1 MSTLNQI
8 PIRLQCSTVSSPSVP
23 PIDANTGSAPIAWRG
38 QALAVQVGVFDNNGV
53 AIDVSGLASLS
64 VALQATADALT
75 PLAVVTTTNF
85 TAGLTKSD
93 WLAGLAQQAECDFTS
108 AQTDQSLGGAAYAN
122 LWVVVTGI
130 TSAGATIIYGAGTFV
145 LMLASNSV
153 PFPAPAGLV
162 SYHAQGNATG
172 NSTVTPASQLHT
184 EALAISGAARTSD
197 VILGVTNISAGA
209 RLALRLTGLNSAGA
223 IVLNFLS
230 GSLSGPNVTTLTTN
244 GTMIRAWIDA
254 SFDGT
259 QWNFALVT
267 TSNT

>member
-1 MSTLNQI
+1 MSPVPI
-8 PIRLQCSTVSSPSVP
+8 PIRLQCSTVSATA

-38 QALAVQVGVFDNNGV
+38 QALAVQVGIFDNNGV

-130 TSAGATIIYGAGTFV
+130 TSAGATIIYGAGMFV

-162 SYHAQGNATG
+162 SYHAQGSATG
-172 NSTVTPASQLHT
+172 NSTVTPTSQLHT
-184 EALAISGAARTSD
+184 EVLTISGAARTSN
-197 VILGVTNISAGA
+197 VVLGVTNISAGA
-209 RLALRLTGLNSAGA
+209 RLALRLTGLNSASA

-230 GSLSGPNVTTLTTN
+230 GSLSGPNVVTLTTN
-244 GTMIRAWIDA
+244 GTMVRAWIDA
-254 SFDGT
+254 TFDGS

>member
-1 MSTLNQI
+1 MSTVPI
-8 PIRLQCSTVSSPSVP
+8 PIRLQCSTVSATA
-23 PIDANTGSAPIAWRG
+23 PIDADTGSAPIAWRG
-38 QALAVQVGVFDNNGV
+38 QALAVQVGIFDNNGV

-75 PLAVVTTTNF
+75 PLAVVATTNF

-93 WLAGLAQQAECDFTS
+93 WLAGLAQQCECDFTA

-172 NSTVTPASQLHT
+172 NSTVTPTSQLHT
-184 EALAISGAARTSD
+184 EALTISGAARTSNI
-197 VILGVTNISAGA
+197 VLGVTNISAGA
-209 RLALRLTGLNSAGA
+209 RLALRLTGLNSASA

-230 GSLSGPNVTTLTTN
+230 GSLAGPSVTTLTTN
-244 GTMIRAWIDA
+244 GVMVRAWIDA
-254 SFDGT
+254 TFDGS

-267 TSNT
+267 TSNS